1 MKVKNFLKDVGGASR
16 VTKQRQAVYDA
27 ASPKPAP
34 YDPIGAVAKAL
45 HPGLIELRV
54 ESVRPASKTAKTI
67 RFTSPDHLPY
77 FRAGQFLTLVIHK
90 DGGRITRPY
99 SISSAPCETRGEK
112 PYVEI
117 TVRKP
122 RADGF
127 IADYLYDE
135 VKPGDVFRG
144 EVGLGEFHHDS
155 IRDSRKVVAIA
166 GGSGITPFVSM
177 AKEIKNGREDFCLTI
192 LYGSVSEDDIVLK
205 EEMEACACD
214 KVKIVHVLSGEN
226 PGWKGEKGF
235 INKEIIKKYSAPDT
249 SYFVCGPQVMY
260 DFIQGELAAMAVPKR
275 RIRFEV
281 FGQVRDITGFEGFP
295 KEKKDEVYDLTVRIG
310 VSETVI
316 PAKASESLAVA
327 LERAGLKIH
336 TACRSGSCG
345 FCRIKVLDGPYFVC
359 PQNDGRRGAD
369 KDFNYVHAC
378 STYPLG
384 SMKIKINI

>member
-177 AKEIKNGREDFCLTI
+177 AKEIKNGREDFDLTI
-192 LYGSVSEDDIVLK
+192 LYG
-205 EEMEACACD
+205 
-214 KVKIVHVLSGEN
+214 
-226 PGWKGEKGF
+226 
-235 INKEIIKKYSAPDT
+235 
-249 SYFVCGPQVMY
+249 
-260 DFIQGELAAMAVPKR
+260 
-275 RIRFEV
+275 
-281 FGQVRDITGFEGFP
+281 
-295 KEKKDEVYDLTVRIG
+295 
-310 VSETVI
+310 
-316 PAKASESLAVA
+316 
-327 LERAGLKIH
+327 
-336 TACRSGSCG
+336 
-345 FCRIKVLDGPYFVC
+345 
-359 PQNDGRRGAD
+359 
-369 KDFNYVHAC
+369 
-378 STYPLG
+378 
-384 SMKIKINI
+384 

>member
-1 MKVKNFLKDVGGASR
+1 MKVKGFLKDVGGASR
-16 VTKQRQAVYDA
+16 VTKRRQAVYDA

-54 ESVRPASKTAKTI
+54 DSVRPASKTAKTI
-67 RFTSPDHLPY
+67 RFTSPSHLPY
-77 FRAGQFLTLVIHK
+77 FRAGQFLTLVINK
-90 DGGRITRPY
+90 DGGRINRPY
-99 SISSAPCETRGEK
+99 SISSAPCETRGEA

-122 RADGF
+122 KADGF

-135 VKPGDVFRG
+135 VKPGDVFMG
-144 EVGLGEFHHDS
+144 EVGLGEFHYDS
-155 IRDSRKVVAIA
+155 IRDSRNVVAIA

-177 AKEIKNGREDFCLTI
+177 AKEIKNGREDFNLTI

-205 EEMEACACD
+205 EEMEGCACD

-226 PGWKGEKGF
+226 PGWQGEMGF
-235 INKEIIKKYSAPDT
+235 ISGEIIKKYSAPDT
-249 SYFVCGPQVMY
+249 TYFICGPQVMY
-260 DFIQGELAAMAVPKR
+260 DFIRGELDKLSIPKR
-275 RIRFEV
+275 RVRFEV
-281 FGQVRDITGFEGFP
+281 FGQVRDITAFEGFP
-295 KEKKDEVYDLTVRIG
+295 VEKKDEVYDLTVRIG
-310 VSETVI
+310 ISETVI

-345 FCRIKVLDGPYFVC
+345 FCRIKVLEGPYFVC
-359 PQNDGRRGAD
+359 PQNDGGRCAD

-384 SMKIKINI
+384 CMKIKINI